1 MTVAE
6 QAGQVQEVR
15 RVGDGP
21 AGHNPFAGL
30 IPITPEYASRPI
42 DEGFNWA
49 QCVAA
54 IEEGE
59 WYLVVFRSVRRRS
72 ADEAVLT
79 AYDDRAFDEATR
91 APGFLFYF
99 KGSLTERGECLSFC
113 LWDRLYQAKIA
124 ARYSAHIAA
133 TQIVDQ
139 MYESYRLERYVVMKS
154 PNVESGRL
162 LFLPLA

>member
-6 QAGQVQEVR
+6 QAGQGQEIR

-30 IPITPEYASRPI
+30 VPITPAYARRPI
-42 DEGFNWA
+42 DEGFNWVE
-49 QCVAA
+49 CVAEIA
-54 IEEGE
+54 EAE
-59 WYLVVFRSVRRRS
+59 WYLVVFRSVRRCS
-72 ADEAVLT
+72 ADSDVLT
-79 AYDDRAFDEATR
+79 AYDDRAFEEAAR

-99 KGSLTERGECLSFC
+99 KGAMAEHGECLSFC

-124 ARYSAHIAA
+124 ARYSAHVAA

-139 MYESYRLERYVVMKS
+139 MYESYTLERYVVMKA
-154 PNVESGRL
+154 PDVENGRL